1 MLQILAMACEVQPLL
16 HHFSQKNNEAAVQ
29 MLGQC
34 DLSRE
39 GQRDDQS

>member
-1 MLQILAMACEVQPLL
+1 MLQILAMAYWGTAAVASFP
-16 HHFSQKNNEAAVQ
+16 QKNNEAAVQ